1 MGGGEIAAIK
11 VITLELV
18 MSPDGIAV
26 ALTTAVGAPL
36 LDLLLLDPLLLDA
49 PDAAGA
55 DVVDDSSSS
64 DELPQATATSMT
76 KASNANTTIGRL
88 EKRDLFMSF
97 VLLGGVF
104 GSMGPI

>member
-1 MGGGEIAAIK
+1 
-11 VITLELV
+11 

-36 LDLLLLDPLLLDA
+36 LDPLLLDA

-55 DVVDDSSSS
+55 DAVDDSSS
-64 DELPQATATSMT
+64 DELPQATATSMA

-88 EKRDLFMSF
+88 EKWDFFMSF
-97 VLLGGVF
+97 VLLGRV
-104 GSMGPI
+104 SDSIDPT